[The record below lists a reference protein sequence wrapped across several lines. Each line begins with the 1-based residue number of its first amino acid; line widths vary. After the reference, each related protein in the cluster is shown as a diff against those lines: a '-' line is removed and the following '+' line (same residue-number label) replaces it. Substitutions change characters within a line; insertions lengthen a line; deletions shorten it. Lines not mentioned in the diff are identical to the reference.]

1 MMCTS
6 LQCVI
11 TITFSLI
18 ATQQYIFSH

>member
-6 LQCVI
+6 LQCV
-11 TITFSLI
+11 ITFSLI